1 MNPVD
6 RVITE
11 NQIVKNFCEIFRNQT
26 ITAIEQSVKIT
37 KSKVIRDRVLFMI
50 ETADIPFAMIEKI
63 AKALNMPKSDILQDY
78 WKSDGVG
85 FAIEVEKDLANYRI
99 YFENS
104 IRPHEV
110 PELAEKNIRKKQTI
124 SSIKW
129 DLHDPENYTNTN
141 YYRIVN
147 NVSIYDV
154 GDAVEKSGFHFVPKF
169 AKDALKKHRK
179 MFLYETT
186 DTNSSR
192 KSFYIRMDDLYLN
205 EVKQDVV
212 AFSSEKIFDTLKVF
226 EKFRVNYYAGGIS
239 KDKEKFINVYFLIYD
254 KDVDE

>member
-6 RVITE
+6 QVITD
-11 NQIVKNFCEIFRNQT
+11 NPIVKNFCEVFRNQT

-37 KSKVIRDRVLFMI
+37 KSKIIRDRVLFMI
-50 ETADIPFAMIEKI
+50 ETADIPFSTIEKI
-63 AKALNMPKSDILQDY
+63 VKAFNIPQSEILQEY
-78 WKSDGVG
+78 YNSDGVG
-85 FAIEVEKDLANYRI
+85 FAIEVEKDIANYRI

-110 PELAEKNIRKKQTI
+110 PELAERKIRTRQTI
-124 SSIKW
+124 TSLKW
-129 DLHDPENYTNTN
+129 NFHNPEEYTNTD

-147 NVSIYDV
+147 NVTLYDI
-154 GDAVEKSGFHFVPKF
+154 GDAVEKAGFYFIPKF
-169 AKDALKKHRK
+169 AKDAVKKNRR

-186 DTNSSR
+186 DKNSSR

-212 AFSSEKIFDTLKVF
+212 AFSSEKVFDSLKIF

-254 KDVDE
+254 KDIE

>member
-6 RVITE
+6 QVITD
-11 NQIVKNFCEIFRNQT
+11 NPIVKNFCEVFRNQT
-26 ITAIEQSVKIT
+26 IAAIEQSVKIT
-37 KSKVIRDRVLFMI
+37 KSKIIRDRVLFMI
-50 ETADIPFAMIEKI
+50 ETADIPFSTIEKI
-63 AKALNMPKSDILQDY
+63 VKAFNIPQSEILQEY
-78 WKSDGVG
+78 YNSDGVG
-85 FAIEVEKDLANYRI
+85 FAIEVEKDIANYRI

-110 PELAEKNIRKKQTI
+110 PELAERKIRTRQTI
-124 SSIKW
+124 TSLKW
-129 DLHDPENYTNTN
+129 NFHNPEEYTNTD

-147 NVSIYDV
+147 NVTLYDI
-154 GDAVEKSGFHFVPKF
+154 GDAVEKAGFYFIPKF
-169 AKDALKKHRK
+169 AKDAVKKNRR

-186 DTNSSR
+186 DKNSSR

-205 EVKQDVV
+205 EVEQDVV
-212 AFSSEKIFDTLKVF
+212 AFSSEKVFDSLKIF

-254 KDVDE
+254 KDIE

>member
-6 RVITE
+6 QVITD
-11 NQIVKNFCEIFRNQT
+11 NSIVKNFCEVFRNQT

-37 KSKVIRDRVLFMI
+37 KSKIIRDRVLFMI
-50 ETADIPFAMIEKI
+50 ETADIPFSTIEKI
-63 AKALNMPKSDILQDY
+63 VKAFNIPQSDILQEY
-78 WKSDGVG
+78 YNSDGVG
-85 FAIEVEKDLANYRI
+85 FAIEVEKDIANYRI

-110 PELAEKNIRKKQTI
+110 PELAERKIRTRQTI
-124 SSIKW
+124 TSLKW
-129 DLHDPENYTNTN
+129 NFHNPEEYTNTD

-147 NVSIYDV
+147 NVTLYDI
-154 GDAVEKSGFHFVPKF
+154 GDAVEKAGFHFIPKF
-169 AKDALKKHRK
+169 AKDAVKKNRR

-186 DTNSSR
+186 DKNSSR

-212 AFSSEKIFDTLKVF
+212 AFSNEKVFDSLKIF

-254 KDVDE
+254 KDIE

>member
-6 RVITE
+6 KVITE
-11 NQIVKNFCEIFRNQT
+11 NSIVKNFCEIFRNQT

-37 KSKVIRDRVLFMI
+37 KSKIIRDRVLFMI
-50 ETADIPFAMIEKI
+50 ETADISHATIEKI
-63 AKALNMPKSDILQDY
+63 AKALNMPQSDILQDY
-78 WKSDGVG
+78 YKSDGVG
-85 FAIEVEKDLANYRI
+85 FAIEVEKDIANYRI

-110 PELAEKNIRKKQTI
+110 PELAEKKIRTKQTI
-124 SSIKW
+124 TSLKW
-129 DLHDPENYTNTN
+129 NFHNPEEYTNTD
-141 YYRIVN
+141 YFRVVN

-154 GDAVEKSGFHFVPKF
+154 GDAVEKAGFYFVPKF

-186 DTNSSR
+186 DKNSSR

-205 EVKQDVV
+205 EIKQDVV
-212 AFSSEKIFDTLKVF
+212 AFSSEKVFDSLKIF
-226 EKFRVNYYAGGIS
+226 ENFRVNYYAGGIS

-254 KDVDE
+254 KDTE

>member
-11 NQIVKNFCEIFRNQT
+11 NSIVKNFCEIFRNQT

-50 ETADIPFAMIEKI
+50 ETADIPFAMVEKI
-63 AKALNMPKSDILQDY
+63 AKALNMPNHEILQDY

-85 FAIEVEKDLANYRI
+85 FAIEVDKEIANYRI

-104 IRPHEV
+104 IRPYEV
-110 PELAEKNIRKKQTI
+110 PELAEKKIEKKQTI

-129 DLHDPENYTNTN
+129 DFHAPENYTNTN
-141 YYRIVN
+141 YYRVVK
-147 NVSIYDV
+147 NVTIYDV
-154 GDAVEKSGFHFVPKF
+154 DTAVEKAGFYFVPKF
-169 AKDALKKHRK
+169 AKDALKNDRR

-205 EVKQDVV
+205 EVKNDVV

-226 EKFRVNYYAGGIS
+226 ENFRVNYYAGGIS

-254 KDVDE
+254 KDVD